1 MILKDK
7 IELKNY
13 IDSLDTKDSVGVIS
27 GSFDGLHDGHKLALE
42 FCSSRVDKLIVLIN
56 SDESIRLYKGNER
69 PLIKLNERINTL
81 KTFNNKLIIVSFNEL
96 IPNNMLEVIKPN
108 IYFLSKEWIQN
119 PIEKI
124 VLEKYNT
131 RIQEHPQ
138 LANTSTTIQ
147 NPKIDKSKGAIFFDR
162 DGTINEDVGY
172 LDNINDIQIPKENL
186 ETISSLSE
194 LNFFNIIV
202 SNQSGVGLGYFN
214 TKVVK
219 KINDKISRII
229 TENNGRIDKIY
240 FDTSTNENPSVN
252 RKPNIG
258 MILEARKD
266 FNISLRNS
274 WVIGDKYSDIELGKK
289 CNMKT
294 IYIKNENYEYKSNV
308 EPDFTISKLPESLK
322 IIKDV

>member
-7 IELKNY
+7 VELKNY

-42 FCSSRVDKLIVLIN
+42 FCSSRVDKLIVLVN

-124 VLEKYNT
+124 VLEKYST

-147 NPKIDKSKGAIFFDR
+147 NPKIDKSKGAIF
-162 DGTINEDVGY
+162 
-172 LDNINDIQIPKENL
+172 L
-186 ETISSLSE
+186 
-194 LNFFNIIV
+194 
-202 SNQSGVGLGYFN
+202 
-214 TKVVK
+214 
-219 KINDKISRII
+219 
-229 TENNGRIDKIY
+229 
-240 FDTSTNENPSVN
+240 
-252 RKPNIG
+252 
-258 MILEARKD
+258 
-266 FNISLRNS
+266 
-274 WVIGDKYSDIELGKK
+274 IEMGQ
-289 CNMKT
+289 
-294 IYIKNENYEYKSNV
+294 
-308 EPDFTISKLPESLK
+308 
-322 IIKDV
+322 

>member
-13 IDSLDTKDSVGVIS
+13 IDSLDTKESVGVIS
-27 GSFDGLHDGHKLALE
+27 GSFDGLHDGHKLALDY
-42 FCSSRVDKLIVLIN
+42 CSTRVENLIVLTN
-56 SDESIRLYKGNER
+56 TDESIRLYKGNER
-69 PLIKLNERINTL
+69 PLIKLNERTKAL
-81 KTFNNKLIIVSFNEL
+81 KTYNNKLIIVSFNEL
-96 IPNNMLEVIKPN
+96 IPNNMLEIIKPN

-131 RIQEHPQ
+131 KIQEHPQ

-172 LDNINDIQIPKENL
+172 LDNVNDIHIPKENL
-186 ETISSLSE
+186 ETISTLSE
-194 LNFFNIIV
+194 LDFFNIIV

-214 TKVVK
+214 TKIVK
-219 KINDKISRII
+219 KINDKITRTI

-240 FDTSTNENPSVN
+240 FDTSTNENPSEN

-266 FNISLRNS
+266 FNISLRKS

-289 CNMKT
+289 CNMRT
-294 IYIKNENYEYKSNV
+294 IYIKNKNYDYKSNV
-308 EPDFTISKLPESLK
+308 EPDFTINKLPESLK
-322 IIKDV
+322 IIKNL